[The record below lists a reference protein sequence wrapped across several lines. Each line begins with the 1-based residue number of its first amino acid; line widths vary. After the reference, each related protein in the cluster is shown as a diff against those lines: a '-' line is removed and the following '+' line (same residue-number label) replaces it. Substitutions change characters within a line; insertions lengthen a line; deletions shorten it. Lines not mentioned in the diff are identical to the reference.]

1 MECAGYVMANKYI
14 CTSGASEV
22 LRQCAL

>member
-1 MECAGYVMANKYI
+1 MECTGYVMANKYV